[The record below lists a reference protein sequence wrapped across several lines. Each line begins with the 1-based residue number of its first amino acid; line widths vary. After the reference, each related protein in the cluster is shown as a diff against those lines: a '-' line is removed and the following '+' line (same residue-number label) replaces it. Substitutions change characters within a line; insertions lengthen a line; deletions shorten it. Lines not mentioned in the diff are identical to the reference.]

1 LKILDAYF
9 GSKNFRALGM
19 KANRSRKQELWQSH
33 TCHFP
38 FGVSTVIWLG
48 ADSLLGTSF
57 LQKQHGLKATP
68 VIF

>member
-1 LKILDAYF
+1 
-9 GSKNFRALGM
+9 M
-19 KANRSRKQELWQSH
+19 KANLSRKQELWQSH

-48 ADSLLGTSF
+48 AGSLLGTSF
-57 LQKQHGLKATP
+57 LQKQQGLKVTA